1 MNTHEFNV
9 GLTYGQQRV
18 QVNAD
23 THEQAKQIVRGMF
36 PTATYYDY
44 LGTK

>member
-1 MNTHEFNV
+1 MNTHEFNI
-9 GLTYGQQRV
+9 GLRFGQQRV

-23 THEQAKQIVRGMF
+23 THEQAKQMVKGMF
-36 PTATYYDY
+36 PDATYYDY